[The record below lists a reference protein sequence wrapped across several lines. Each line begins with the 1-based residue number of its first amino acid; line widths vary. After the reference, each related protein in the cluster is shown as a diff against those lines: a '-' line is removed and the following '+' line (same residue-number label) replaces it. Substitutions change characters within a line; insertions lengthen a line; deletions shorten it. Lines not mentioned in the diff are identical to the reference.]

1 MADDTP
7 RVRAWGP
14 EGDDVDDDGRI
25 GVLDGAV
32 AVVTGAGQ
40 GMGRGIALAM
50 AAEGARVALVGRT
63 AAKLEAVAGEVR
75 DRGSAATV
83 HVVDV
88 TQRAEVFA
96 LADAVRIA
104 HGRVDVVVNAAYDSR
119 VGRFDELTAADA
131 RHDWY
136 SGFASALWCTQA
148 FRPLLSEAKGS
159 VINLSAAT
167 GLKPDTT
174 TFALYASTKEAI
186 RSLTRTMA
194 CELAA
199 DGIRVNAL
207 IPLAAS
213 PSFTAWA
220 EENPEDYAI
229 IEASIPLR
237 RMGEPEADVG
247 PTAVFLASAD
257 AHYVTGTTMLADGG
271 RGFLR

>member
-1 MADDTP
+1 MDEDN
-7 RVRAWGP
+7 GQ
-14 EGDDVDDDGRI
+14 
-25 GVLDGAV
+25 GVLAGAV

-63 AAKLEAVAGEVR
+63 ASKLDAVAAEVAG
-75 DRGSAATV
+75 RGSHATV

-88 TQRAEVFA
+88 SRRAEVFA
-96 LADAVRIA
+96 LADAVHDA

-119 VGRFDELTAADA
+119 VGRFDDLDADDA
-131 RHDWY
+131 RHDWDT
-136 SGFASALWCTQA
+136 GFASVLWCTQA
-148 FRPLLSEAKGS
+148 FRPALAATRGS

-174 TFALYASTKEAI
+174 TFALYASTKEAV

-207 IPLAAS
+207 IPLASS

-220 EENPEDYAI
+220 EENPDDYAI

-257 AHYVTGTTMLADGG
+257 AHYVTGTTLLADGG

>member
-1 MADDTP
+1 MDEDEG
-7 RVRAWGP
+7 RA
-14 EGDDVDDDGRI
+14 

-63 AAKLEAVAGEVR
+63 ASKLDAVAAEVTA
-75 DRGSAATV
+75 RGSTATV

-88 TQRAEVFA
+88 TRRADVLA
-96 LADAVRIA
+96 LAGAVQAA
-104 HGRVDVVVNAAYDSR
+104 HGRVDVVVNAAYDAR
-119 VGRFDELTAADA
+119 VGRFDDLTATDA

-148 FRPLLSEAKGS
+148 FRAALAVTKGS

-167 GLKPDTT
+167 GLKADTT
-174 TFALYASTKEAI
+174 TFALYASTKEAV

-220 EENPEDYAI
+220 DENPDDYAV

-257 AHYVTGTTMLADGG
+257 AHYVTGTTLLADGG